1 MRILVTGAT
10 GYLGPRIIDALLAAG
25 HEVRAMTRDL
35 VRFDAAAH
43 PGAEVVQADP
53 LRPETLPAALDDVDV
68 AYYLIHSMANGDDFH
83 EVDRRAAR
91 AFGQAA
97 KAAGVAR
104 IIYLGGLGN
113 DDLSPHLAS
122 RQETGR
128 LLGEAGVPVTEFRAG
143 MIVGTGSIS
152 FEMVRTLVEHLP
164 VMVTPRW
171 VQMPTQPIG
180 IVDTV
185 RYMTECLAVPESVGR
200 VIEIGGEDVVTY
212 EEMML
217 VYARLRGLRR
227 HIIRVP
233 VITPRLSSYWVNMVT
248 PVPASVSRA
257 LIESLKTPTVVRD
270 DTAQRLFPDI
280 HPLPYAEAI
289 RRTMVRL
296 EQGDLPSSWTSSAS
310 AARVPAH
317 GVHLAEVAGV
327 IIESRSVDIPAPPS
341 QVWPHICGIG
351 GERGWL
357 YADLLW
363 QARAAADRLIG
374 GVGFRRRRRDRDLL
388 RRGDVVD
395 WWRVEEIHE
404 GRRLLLHAEM
414 KLPGDA
420 WLDFELTPTPDGSR
434 VDMHGMFDP
443 KGVSGRA
450 YWWGL
455 YPLHRHIF
463 SGMMSELARR
473 AALGPPA

>member
-1 MRILVTGAT
+1 MKILVTGAT
-10 GYLGPRIIDALLAAG
+10 GYLGPRIIDALAAGG
-25 HEVRAMTRDL
+25 HEVRAMVRDAS
-35 VRFDAAAH
+35 RFDAAVH
-43 PGAEVVQADP
+43 GDIPVVQADP
-53 LRPETLPAALDDVDV
+53 LQPETLPEALSGVDV
-68 AYYLIHSMANGDDFH
+68 AYYLIHSMAAGDDFH
-83 EVDRRAAR
+83 EIDRRAAQ
-91 AFGQAA
+91 AFGAA
-97 KAAGVAR
+97 AAAAGLQR
-104 IIYLGGLGN
+104 IVYLGGLG
-113 DDLSPHLAS
+113 DGDLSPHLHS

-128 LLGEAGVPVTEFRAG
+128 LLGAAGVPVTEFRAG
-143 MIVGTGSIS
+143 MIVGTGSMS

-185 RYMTECLAVPESVGR
+185 RYMTECLDVPASVGQ
-200 VIEIGGEDVVTY
+200 VIEIGGADVVTY

-217 VYARLRGLRR
+217 VYARLRGLPR

-233 VITPRLSSYWVNMVT
+233 VITPRLSSYWINLVT

-257 LIESLKTPTVVRD
+257 LVESLKTPTVVRD
-270 DTAQRLFPDI
+270 GRAREWFPDI
-280 HPLPYAEAI
+280 DPLPYEEAI
-289 RRTMVRL
+289 RRTMVRMD
-296 EQGDLPSSWTSSAS
+296 QGDLPSSWTSSA
-310 AARVPAH
+310 AAAHVPARR
-317 GVHLAEVAGV
+317 VHLAEVDGM
-327 IIESRSVDIPAPPS
+327 IIESRSVDIPAPVD

-374 GVGFRRRRRDRDLL
+374 GVGFRRRRRDRDML

-395 WWRVEEIHE
+395 WWRVEEIDQ

-420 WLDFELTPTPDGSR
+420 WLDFELTPTPDGCR
-434 VDMHGMFDP
+434 VDMRGVFDP
-443 KGVSGRA
+443 KGVTGRA

-455 YPLHRHIF
+455 YPIHRHIF

-473 AALGPPA
+473 AALGPPS